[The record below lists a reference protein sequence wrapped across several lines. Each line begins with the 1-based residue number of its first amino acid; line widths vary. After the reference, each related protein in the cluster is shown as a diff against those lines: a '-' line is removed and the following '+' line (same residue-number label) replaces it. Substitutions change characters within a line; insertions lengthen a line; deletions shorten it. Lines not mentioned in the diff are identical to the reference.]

1 MEIPAKKPSQ
11 SKVKPTNDVCIET
24 FKLKEGN
31 SSKTALIRKGL
42 DPKWESALIYFLWAH
57 HDIFMWNPVDMLG
70 VPRELI
76 EHSLNWTLKL
86 LQRSSALHNCLRS
99 EIDYQDRNY

>member
-42 DPKWESALIYFLWAH
+42 DPK
-57 HDIFMWNPVDMLG
+57 
-70 VPRELI
+70 
-76 EHSLNWTLKL
+76 
-86 LQRSSALHNCLRS
+86 
-99 EIDYQDRNY
+99 